1 MLIHFAWLLPQRVFP
16 CGGMHCRSAFKSTHS
31 LKFFWG
37 ESFWWNTSHNRR
49 MFSVEPNRPLGLSS
63 GLIGSDRTF
72 SRLRPP
78 QTVWQHSVALAQL
91 LYFVSRVIHK
101 DFEIKQLKSCN
112 REALHKKGWSI
123 LSKQQ
128 RGHTSNTFI
137 PYSLQPWRWCQQFL
151 LRRQQYISLSDGV
164 NTQEMDY
171 CVVLITMGVWSN
183 LLWVNY
189 L

>member
-1 MLIHFAWLLPQRVFP
+1 MLIRFALLLPQRVFP

-31 LKFFWG
+31 LKLFWG
-37 ESFWWNTSHNRR
+37 EPFWWNTSHNRR
-49 MFSVEPNRPLGLSS
+49 MFSVEPDRPLDLSS
-63 GLIGSDRTF
+63 GMIGSDRTF
-72 SRLRPP
+72 NRPRPP
-78 QTVWQHSVALAQL
+78 QTVWQHSVALGKL
-91 LYFVSRVIHK
+91 PYFISRVIHK
-101 DFEIKQLKSCN
+101 GTEIKQLKSCN
-112 REALHKKGWSI
+112 RGALHKRGWSI

-137 PYSLQPWRWCQQFL
+137 PYSLQSWRWCQQFL
-151 LRRQQYISLSDGV
+151 LRRHQYSSLSDYV
-164 NTQEMDY
+164 HTQEVDY